1 MENPSSVVTR
11 PLFQRGD
18 ASLVANFSQLW
29 WGRLIGLGLMSIGEY
44 NTTRDPPP
52 CRVARPARAQR
63 GRSGA
68 LSGRPCAAI
77 MEESM
82 GGKGGRHISSLAL
95 ASGGR
100 KCQWSIISNLQTAA
114 SAGRPERRNT
124 GQAKTAQLQ
133 SCHGKIG
140 SSPKIPP
147 KIIVLKNAILF
158 FCIKGIPVGRKALLR
173 TLENSTHGFR
183 GRK

>member
-1 MENPSSVVTR
+1 MPGSRRAFR
-11 PLFQRGD
+11 PPLRCDNG
-18 ASLVANFSQLW
+18 
-29 WGRLIGLGLMSIGEY
+29 GIY
-44 NTTRDPPP
+44 
-52 CRVARPARAQR
+52 
-63 GRSGA
+63 
-68 LSGRPCAAI
+68 
-77 MEESM
+77 
-82 GGKGGRHISSLAL
+82 GGKGGRHLSSLAL

-147 KIIVLKNAILF
+147 KNHSSQKCNSVFLHKGVSSRQKSTSPHLREFRAWVHSSKETPTEGILPFHTLANPAPPQSTNADAH
-158 FCIKGIPVGRKALLR
+158 RHA
-173 TLENSTHGFR
+173 H
-183 GRK
+183 

>member
-52 CRVARPARAQR
+52 CRVA
-63 GRSGA
+63 GA

-82 GGKGGRHISSLAL
+82 GGRGGRHLSSLAL

-147 KIIVLKNAILF
+147 KNHSSQKCNSVFLY
-158 FCIKGIPVGRKALLR
+158 KGDSSRQKSTSPHLR
-173 TLENSTHGFR
+173 EFHAWISWSEMNPFGGSPAP
-183 GRK
+183 

>member
-1 MENPSSVVTR
+1 MPGSPTR
-11 PLFQRGD
+11 PR
-18 ASLVANFSQLW
+18 A
-29 WGRLIGLGLMSIGEY
+29 
-44 NTTRDPPP
+44 
-52 CRVARPARAQR
+52 ARAV
-63 GRSGA
+63 GRA
-68 LSGRPCAAI
+68 FRPPLRCDNGGI
-77 MEESM
+77 Y
-82 GGKGGRHISSLAL
+82 GGKGGRHLSSLAL

-147 KIIVLKNAILF
+147 KNHSSQKCNSVFLY
-158 FCIKGIPVGRKALLR
+158 KGDSSRQKSTSPHLR
-173 TLENSTHGFR
+173 EFHAWISWSEMNPFGGSPAP
-183 GRK
+183 

>member
-52 CRVARPARAQR
+52 CRVA
-63 GRSGA
+63 GA

-82 GGKGGRHISSLAL
+82 GGRGGD
-95 ASGGR
+95 
-100 KCQWSIISNLQTAA
+100 
-114 SAGRPERRNT
+114 
-124 GQAKTAQLQ
+124 
-133 SCHGKIG
+133 
-140 SSPKIPP
+140 
-147 KIIVLKNAILF
+147 
-158 FCIKGIPVGRKALLR
+158 
-173 TLENSTHGFR
+173 TLVV
-183 GRK
+183 